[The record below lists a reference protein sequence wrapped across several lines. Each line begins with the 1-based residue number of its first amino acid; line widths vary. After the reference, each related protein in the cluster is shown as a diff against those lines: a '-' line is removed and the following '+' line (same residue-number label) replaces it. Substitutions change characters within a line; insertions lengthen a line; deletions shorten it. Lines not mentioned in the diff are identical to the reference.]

1 MLTTSPGTLSI
12 KNLALDKMDGGG
24 SKPGMAE
31 PVLRTGSVV
40 PNSEPVPKLEPWF
53 PENGTGS
60 TYFPIFID
68 FRLKITFKLHL
79 RTILIMKGCTNGTT
93 LH

>member
-1 MLTTSPGTLSI
+1 MTRFGAIEGKS
-12 KNLALDKMDGGG
+12 
-24 SKPGMAE
+24 GMAE
-31 PVLRTGSVV
+31 LVLRTGSVV

>member
-1 MLTTSPGTLSI
+1 MFDVGQFVRHHGCELLNYIIS
-12 KNLALDKMDGGG
+12 
-24 SKPGMAE
+24 GMAG

>member
-1 MLTTSPGTLSI
+1 MNWPDNQYWVNGMIPQNEELLI
-12 KNLALDKMDGGG
+12 A
-24 SKPGMAE
+24 GMAE

-53 PENGTGS
+53 PKNGTGS

-68 FRLKITFKLHL
+68 FITMSLWFYAKNNFQIAPQNGLKHEGLY
-79 RTILIMKGCTNGTT
+79 
-93 LH
+93 